1 MNNYIIDPSVF
12 YWINVFGIMQTVFAI
27 IGVFLL
33 LTSIGFAAG
42 WIYNWYQTIE
52 YEERRNETNGKYM
65 RMCRKVTLLALIPG
79 IMLILLSVFI
89 PSKSSSIEM
98 LVVRT
103 ATFDNVDWTVQQV
116 KEIVDYIVKALKGA
130 V

>member
-12 YWINVFGIMQTVFAI
+12 YWMNVLAIMQTVFAI

-33 LTSIGFAAG
+33 LASIGFIAG

-52 YEERRNETNGKYM
+52 YEHHDENRKYL
-65 RMCRKVTLLALIPG
+65 RMCRKVTMLTLIPG
-79 IMLILLSVFI
+79 IILVVLSIFI
-89 PSKSSSIEM
+89 PSKSSSVEI
-98 LVVRT
+98 LVAKA

-116 KEIVDYIVKALKGA
+116 KEVIDYIVASLKG
-130 V
+130 VV